1 MARQFSCPQF
11 RDFWFRRFAGLFV
24 GLLSALSLPAAE
36 FTRDA
41 VAKGERTNVRA
52 RPSYDGEVL
61 ASLLRGETV
70 TVLAEVEGTEGEP
83 GGNRTWA
90 KVQMPA
96 GVPVWVYGP
105 LVNAQTKRVKGAVL
119 KFRAGPG
126 RNFSELGELKQGD
139 AITEIRQLD
148 GWIQIEPPTNAVAY
162 IAASLLEI
170 PAAAITAPPGDVQPQ
185 AAPIAVAPVANP
197 PRVEPLPVV
206 SEPQPVAAVQD
217 VQVETVRQKLPAAD
231 GNHDGKPVSKPADD
245 QRAREVVREGVVR
258 RSANIQSPS
267 YFELQS
273 VHGPGGWF
281 RKSEGLLDYLMV
293 EDPDLKLEPFEGRRV
308 FIKGEEWRDERWRTP
323 VLKVQSIQLVL

>member
-1 MARQFSCPQF
+1 M
-11 RDFWFRRFAGLFV
+11 
-24 GLLSALSLPAAE
+24 
-36 FTRDA
+36 
-41 VAKGERTNVRA
+41 GERTNVRA

-61 ASLLRGETV
+61 TTLLRGETV
-70 TVLAEVEGTEGEP
+70 TVLAEVEGNEGEP

-90 KVQMPA
+90 RVRMPA

-105 LVNAQTKRVKGAVL
+105 LVDAQTKRVKGAVL

-148 GWIQIEPPTNAVAY
+148 GWIQIEPPTNAVGY
-162 IAASLLEI
+162 IAASLLET
-170 PAAAITAPPGDVQPQ
+170 PATATTAPPVDVQPE
-185 AAPIAVAPVANP
+185 AMPITIAPATNLPRSEP
-197 PRVEPLPVV
+197 PPVV
-206 SEPQPVAAVQD
+206 PEPQPVASVQD

-231 GNHDGKPVSKPADD
+231 GNPDGKPVSKPTDD
-245 QRAREVVREGVVR
+245 EPAREVVREGVVR
-258 RSANIQSPS
+258 RSANIQSPGH
-267 YFELQS
+267 FELRS

-293 EDPDLKLEPFEGRRV
+293 EDPELTLEPFEGRRV